1 MEEDLY
7 IKFNLGQSPY
17 ISDINLNQMQ
27 KMIKADIKQQIADA
41 KNNVEEAIN
50 GEIIFENEAGLN
62 DNITTTKNITSFKNI
77 KIDYFMT
84 LGYYTLKDSKI
95 IQINTGESF
104 QLSFIITHSTQLMI
118 FDSARYLVN
127 NATTIKKQ
135 VELDTRIGG
144 ANDVTFNGEVSRIK
158 ITKITGYLD

>member
-62 DNITTTKNITSFKNI
+62 DNITTNKNITSFKNI

-84 LGYYTLKDSKI
+84 LGDYTLKDSKI

-104 QLSFIITHSTQLMI
+104 QLSFVITHSTQLII

-135 VELDTRIGG
+135 VELDTRIGS